1 LVLHIMTAIMKA
13 AGSRMATIM
22 KAGVR
27 ERLTDKGIMR
37 EEWAGIEALYL
48 KQRTWRKVATTVVK
62 GMRDHAADF
71 NHSALECVPASWI
84 IRADGRP
91 TVQDEEEDK
100 EGQEDAVCMCCFD
113 GTSLEGN
120 RIMFCDGC
128 NAAVH
133 QACYGVQEIPDGDFF
148 CDRCRAIQI
157 MADEGL
163 DDNESGPE
171 HYFDPDRARDAIKC
185 CLCPM
190 YHGGL
195 KPTTDGRWIHLCC
208 AIWSQKASIVDL
220 VEMSPVDVTAV
231 PEQPYKEMRTGRND
245 DDRNRRRSGE
255 RGDFSFNDSKE
266 GQSSTQVV
274 SLYNGGKEGLEEGIA
289 DCCMYCGAYGGY
301 LVRCAGC
308 FPGTGT
314 GTGACASSSSTPKSR
329 CGAVFHPLCAW
340 FKGVHVQAAV
350 TDPTFQVTIYLAT
363 CHHIIKRA
371 VFHCTALH
379 CTAILKGFCSHGLL

>member
-1 LVLHIMTAIMKA
+1 MKA
-13 AGSRMATIM
+13 ASSRMSTIM
-22 KAGVR
+22 EAGVR
-27 ERLTDKGIMR
+27 ERLADKGLMR

-148 CDRCRAIQI
+148 CDRCRAIQV
-157 MADEGL
+157 MADEGFE
-163 DDNESGPE
+163 DNESAHE
-171 HYFDPDRARDAIKC
+171 SYFDPDRARDAIKC

-208 AIWSQKASIVDL
+208 AIWSQTASITDL

-231 PEQPYKEMRTGRND
+231 AEQPYREIRSGRND

-255 RGDFSFNDSKE
+255 RGDTSFNDNKE
-266 GQSSTQVV
+266 EQLSTQVV
-274 SLYNGGKEGLEEGIA
+274 SLYNGGNERQEKGIT
-289 DCCMYCGAYGGY
+289 DCCMYCGAYGGFV
-301 LVRCAGC
+301 VRCAGSHTT
-308 FPGTGT
+308 PSSISGSGTGT
-314 GTGACASSSSTPKSR
+314 CGSSSSAPKSQ

-350 TDPTFQVTIYLAT
+350 TDPTFQVTYCLT
-363 CHHIIKRA
+363 
-371 VFHCTALH
+371 TSL
-379 CTAILKGFCSHGLL
+379 TLILFEGAQKSSVILFSGAQ